1 VKAPLRVS
9 ATPLV
14 EARHLKKH
22 FRLPGGWL
30 SQIGTMPS
38 GARYVYAVDGVD
50 LEIHAGEVFGL
61 VGESG
66 CGKTT
71 LGRMLLGLIEPTEG
85 KVIFDRQDLA
95 TLNKRDMRAVR
106 RQIQIVF
113 QNPLSSLSPRLKV
126 EQIVAE
132 PLRTHH
138 VLGRKQ
144 VRERVIELL
153 KQVGLGAQHLD
164 RFPHEMS
171 GGQCQRVAVARALSI
186 NPRLIVLDE
195 PTSALDVSVQAQII
209 NLLEELR
216 QEHGLT
222 YLFISH
228 DLNVVQHISDRIGV
242 MYLGKLVETGPSD
255 AIFEEPLHP
264 YTKALFGA
272 IPLPVVDRQHELTV
286 LEGNVPSP
294 VAPPSGCRFHTRCP
308 LAQGICREKEPEFRQ
323 VRPGPSTGL
332 TVRDAATAGTSVRD
346 GRTGRFTACHFVE
359 ENL

>member
-1 VKAPLRVS
+1 MFFGEPMRAPIRIS

-30 SQIGTMPS
+30 SG
-38 GARYVYAVDGVD
+38 GARYVYAVDGVS
-50 LEIHAGEVFGL
+50 LEIYSGEVLGL

-85 KVIFDRQDLA
+85 KVIFDRQNLTA
-95 TLNKRDMRAVR
+95 LSKKEMRAMR

-138 VLGRKQ
+138 ILEREQ
-144 VRERVIELL
+144 VRGRVIELL
-153 KQVGLGAQHLD
+153 EQVGLGAQHLD

-171 GGQCQRVAVARALSI
+171 GGQCQRVAVARALAV

-242 MYLGKLVETGPSD
+242 MYLGKLVELGPSEAVFD
-255 AIFEEPLHP
+255 DPLHP
-264 YTKALFGA
+264 YTQALFGA
-272 IPLPVVDRQHELTV
+272 IPLPAVDQQRELTI

-308 LAQGICREKEPEFRQ
+308 LAQEICSETEPEFRQ
-323 VRPGPSTGL
+323 VGP
-332 TVRDAATAGTSVRD
+332 GTSSELK
-346 GRTGRFTACHFVE
+346 TGRFVACHFVE